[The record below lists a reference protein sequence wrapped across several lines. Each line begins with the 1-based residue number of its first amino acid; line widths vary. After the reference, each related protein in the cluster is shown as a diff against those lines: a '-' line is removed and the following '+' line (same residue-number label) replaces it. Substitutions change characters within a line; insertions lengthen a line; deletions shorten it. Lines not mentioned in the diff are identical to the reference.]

1 MLTSRDSS
9 KYVLV
14 TGSTGFI
21 GAHIVDALLSR
32 GLRVRGATRTA
43 AKGEAML
50 AARPQHAQSL
60 DFVEIHDFENP
71 GDLRKAVQGVDAIV
85 HAASVSPQPPLPFF
99 ILSPSL
105 LPSFS
110 PPSFDEVRSLAVAQ
124 SHKKAGSVTEARAR
138 EGRREGGK

>member
-1 MLTSRDSS
+1 MQVLTSRDSS

-85 HAASVSPQPPLPFF
+85 HAASVSSQS
-99 ILSPSL
+99 SPSASPSSHTHTLSL
-105 LPSFS
+105 LPLFF
-110 PPSFDEVRSLAVAQ
+110 PPSLHLTSPRS
-124 SHKKAGSVTEARAR
+124 SY
-138 EGRREGGK
+138 